1 MQEQQHQPRQQQ
13 QQHHITRHSNSLR
26 RRPRTF
32 RRGLVVLA
40 CLAVLPVL
48 AQAAQPAISGGSSHY
63 TALGRDGRVVGFG
76 EKNWSTAPWIEP
88 GTSGVEK
95 IDNSAWDAMLLKSDG
110 SIEVHKN
117 WIGTFTK
124 TVLARE
130 YPGRFTSI
138 AGGNRFH
145 LASRDDG
152 QVVSW
157 GDQPPAKVPAD
168 LRDVVGLAAGEE
180 HAVALKRD
188 GTLRVWGDNGYGQT
202 NVPAGLKDVVAI
214 SVNYMHTLALRK
226 DGTVVGFGRNQ
237 HGQSDVPVGLTDVV
251 AIAAGGLHSVALKR
265 DGTVVAWGAYG
276 EGQLNIPT
284 NGKGVSLIAAG
295 NRSTAVVFDDG
306 TIYTTLG
313 GSANTNPILL
323 PAGASVGD
331 VYNPEHYRIEA
342 KGTGDAKNLTLDAVF
357 KPSTLHTGQGN
368 YYITATEP
376 TSGILLNLTQAGW
389 VAGDFDKPVPY
400 FASPV
405 GLAGK
410 TLSVTSALDVSGIPG
425 LIVTAGYSS
434 AATGKTYQKTI
445 YQNTPSAP
453 VDVPAPTPTPQP
465 VPAPPP
471 APVPTPTPT
480 PTPTP
485 VPGSVIP
492 ADFALPS
499 AARTYLCY
507 NGGGRF
513 IEPLRF
519 AFNPYSVD
527 IISGQSTIISL
538 QALRYQP
545 DYLGFGTVLTDRRA
559 LALGYYP
566 QGFTLNSQ
574 VYSLMY
580 AFTYA
585 GTTEVNPYSARFCK

>member
-1 MQEQQHQPRQQQ
+1 MQQQ
-13 QQHHITRHSNSLR
+13 RIPQNYRLH
-26 RRPRTF
+26 
-32 RRGLVVLA
+32 LVILW
-40 CLAVLPVL
+40 AVLLTCFAMPIL
-48 AQAAQPAISGGSSHY
+48 ARAAQPAISGGASHF
-63 TALGRDGRVVGFG
+63 TAMGSDGRPMGFG
-76 EKNWSTAPWIEP
+76 EKSRGPTWIEP

-95 IDNSAWDAMLLKSDG
+95 IASGAWDSLLLKTDG
-110 SIEVHKN
+110 SIELHKT
-117 WIGTFTK
+117 WAGTFTK

-157 GDQPPAKVPAD
+157 GDQPPATIPAD
-168 LRDVVGLAAGEE
+168 LRDVVALAAGED

-188 GTLRVWGDNGYGQT
+188 GTLRVWGANTYGQT

-214 SVNYMHTLALRK
+214 SSSYMHTLALKK
-226 DGTVVGFGRNQ
+226 DGSVVGFGRNQ

-265 DGTVVAWGAYG
+265 DGTIVAWGAYG

-284 NGKGVSLIAAG
+284 NGKGISLIAAG
-295 NRSTAVVFDDG
+295 QHSTAVVFDDG
-306 TIYTTLG
+306 TIYSTI
-313 GSANTNPILL
+313 GSYAPNPIVL
-323 PAGASVGD
+323 PAGASLGN

-342 KGTGDAKNLTLDAVF
+342 KVTGDAKSLTLDAVF
-357 KPSTLHTGQGN
+357 KPSALHAGQGN
-368 YYITATEP
+368 YFITATEP

-389 VAGDFDKPVPY
+389 VSGDFDKPVPY
-400 FASPV
+400 FTNPV
-405 GLAGK
+405 TLAGK
-410 TLSVTSALDVSGIPG
+410 TISVTNALDVSGIPG

-465 VPAPPP
+465 VPAPQPT
-471 APVPTPTPT
+471 PVPTPAPTPT

-492 ADFALPS
+492 ADFAFPP

-519 AFNPYSVD
+519 GFGPDRVD
-527 IISGQSTIISL
+527 IISGQSTILSL
-538 QALRYQP
+538 AALSYQP
-545 DYLGFGTVLTDRRA
+545 DYLGFGTVLSDRRV

-585 GTTEVNPYSARFCK
+585 GTAEVNPYSARFCK